1 MIRRMEK
8 QKGIQASLF
17 DYFKDTEWNMYI
29 KSIRRKQIEALE
41 ANSRFSMT

>member
-1 MIRRMEK
+1 MEK